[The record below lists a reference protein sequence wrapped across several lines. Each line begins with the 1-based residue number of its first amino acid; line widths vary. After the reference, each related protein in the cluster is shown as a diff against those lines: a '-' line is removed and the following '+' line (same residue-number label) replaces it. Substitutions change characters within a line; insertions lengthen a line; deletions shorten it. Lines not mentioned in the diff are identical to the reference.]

1 MSGNR
6 FLLDT
11 NAIIALLQGNSTVIN
26 IVREAEWIGVS
37 IISVIEFLSF
47 SNLSDTD
54 KKLLNKLLSKIEVIE
69 LTMSNQ
75 QIINAISLMRDK
87 YKLKLPDATIAAS
100 AFINLAALVSTDK
113 AFNKVTE
120 LTVIDF

>member
-11 NAIIALLQGNSTVIN
+11 NAIIALLQGNHSIIN
-26 IVREAEWIGVS
+26 IVKEAEWIGVS

-54 KKLLNKLLSKIEVIE
+54 KKLLNQLLNKIEVVE

-75 QIINAISLMRDK
+75 QIIVAISSMRIK
-87 YKLKLPDATIAAS
+87 YKLKLPDATVAAS
-100 AFINLAALVSTDK
+100 AFINLASLVTADK
-113 AFNKVTE
+113 AFNKISE

>member
-11 NAIIALLQGNSTVIN
+11 NAIIALLQGNLSITS
-26 IVREAEWIGVS
+26 IVKEAEWIGVS

-47 SNLSDTD
+47 SNLSDID
-54 KKLLNKLLSKIEVIE
+54 KKLLNNLLNKIEVVE

-75 QIINAISLMRDK
+75 QIIAAISSIRVK
-87 YKLKLPDATIAAS
+87 YKLKLPDATVAAS
-100 AFINLAALVSTDK
+100 AFMNLATLVTADRG
-113 AFNKVTE
+113 FNKVTE
-120 LTVIDF
+120 LIVIDF

>member
-6 FLLDT
+6 FFLDT
-11 NAIIALLQGNSTVIN
+11 NAIIALLQGNNS
-26 IVREAEWIGVS
+26 IVKIIKDAEWIGVS

-54 KKLLNKLLSKIEVIE
+54 KKLLNQLLSRIEVVE

-75 QIINAISLMRDK
+75 QIIAAISSMRVK
-87 YKLKLPDATIAAS
+87 YKLKLPDATVAAS
-100 AFINLAALVSTDK
+100 AFINLASLITADK